1 MGLRQMLLDSAEASY
16 AICMPRP
23 AVAPAPSGETSAPIG
38 IDAPCDVIPAPLPPS
53 TKEQL
58 VVTAERLFALH
69 GIEAISLRQ
78 ICSEAGNAN
87 NSAVQY
93 HFGDKDRLLQA
104 IFEYRIPH
112 LVARRN
118 LLAAEAVSRR
128 EFDDLRTALLIQFL
142 PLVEQAELD
151 GSYYL
156 GFVTQLNHSRTD
168 NHPYWQLHPAYRA
181 NVEQYRLHLHQL
193 LADLPPVL
201 RWYRLQLADAACT
214 QACAA
219 REQARHVGREPS
231 LPYGF
236 HMEALFDALTGI
248 LTAPESPT
256 AAKAADNPAFEK
268 VASFFPNINPPP
280 AKARLRKPR

>member
-1 MGLRQMLLDSAEASY
+1 MSYPVPML
-16 AICMPRP
+16 RP
-23 AVAPAPSGETSAPIG
+23 AVAPAAFSETSAPVAY
-38 IDAPCDVIPAPLPPS
+38 DRPFEVIPGPLPPS

-69 GIEAISLRQ
+69 GIEAVSLRQ

-112 LVARRN
+112 LMARRN
-118 LLAAEAVSRR
+118 LLAAEAVSRG
-128 EFDDLRTALLIQFL
+128 EFEDLRTALLVQFL

-156 GFVTQLNHSRTD
+156 GFVTQLNLSQTD
-168 NHPYWQLHPAYRA
+168 NHPYWRLPATYRA
-181 NVEQYRLHLHQL
+181 TVERYRLHLHQL
-193 LADLPPVL
+193 LVDLPPVL
-201 RWYRLQLADAACT
+201 RWYRIQLADTACT

-219 REQARHVGREPS
+219 REQARRLHREPTV
-231 LPYGF
+231 PYGF
-236 HMEALFDALTGI
+236 HIEALFDGLTGI

-256 AAKAADNPAFEK
+256 AAKAARNPAVEN
-268 VASFFPNINPPP
+268 VASFYPGADPPP
-280 AKARLRKPR
+280 VKTSGRRPR